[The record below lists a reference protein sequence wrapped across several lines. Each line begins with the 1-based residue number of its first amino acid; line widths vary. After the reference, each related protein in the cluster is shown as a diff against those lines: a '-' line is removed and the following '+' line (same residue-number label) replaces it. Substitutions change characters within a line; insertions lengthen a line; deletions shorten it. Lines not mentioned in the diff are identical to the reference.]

1 MEDMES
7 LGIRQQ
13 RQVYLLTYSRA
24 NLSVFP
30 TRDSFAS
37 AVVNA
42 FETTT
47 VAKVLHWVVSVEQH
61 NDVSSE
67 QEHGSH
73 YHMAV
78 KLSGK
83 TRWANVR
90 SFLDNEY
97 QIQVNFS
104 AFHSTYYS
112 AYRYTVKEDVEPRT
126 ENAISQRKR
135 NSKQATGGNKSK
147 RAARKRM
154 SIYDVTQ
161 VIQTRGITSRLELV
175 ALAVQQKHAG
185 KTNLAEFIANRG
197 QKCVDDALQ
206 LAKEFV
212 EAEAK
217 LARSKKTR
225 VELLNEA
232 YNGECAS
239 ECNERWLQCAISL
252 IENNGI
258 LLKHFCDSI
267 YTALHLG
274 RAKYRNIFIH
284 GPANAGKTFILSPLK
299 CIYRAFCNPATGT
312 FAWVG
317 AEQAEIIMLN
327 DFRWNSSII
336 PWSDLLQMLEGDII
350 HLPAPKNFCSQD
362 IEFNQDTP
370 ADAPLVL
377 VKGGSIDQANTQMM
391 SVRWR
396 FFHFWK
402 QIPETEQLRLKPCP
416 KCFSKL
422 ILNNK

>member
-1 MEDMES
+1 
-7 LGIRQQ
+7 
-13 RQVYLLTYSRA
+13 
-24 NLSVFP
+24 
-30 TRDSFAS
+30 
-37 AVVNA
+37 
-42 FETTT
+42 
-47 VAKVLHWVVSVEQH
+47 
-61 NDVSSE
+61 
-67 QEHGSH
+67 
-73 YHMAV
+73 
-78 KLSGK
+78 
-83 TRWANVR
+83 
-90 SFLDNEY
+90 
-97 QIQVNFS
+97 
-104 AFHSTYYS
+104 
-112 AYRYTVKEDVEPRT
+112 
-126 ENAISQRKR
+126 
-135 NSKQATGGNKSK
+135 
-147 RAARKRM
+147 M

-175 ALAVQQKHAG
+175 ALAVQQKRAG

-197 QKCVDDALQ
+197 QRCVDDALQ
-206 LAKEFV
+206 LAKEFA

-258 LLKHFCDSI
+258 LLKHFCDSV

-317 AEQAEIIMLN
+317 AEKAEIIMLN

-336 PWSDLLQMLEGDII
+336 PWSDLLQMLEGDIV

-370 ADAPLVL
+370 FFATADAPLVL

-416 KCFSKL
+416 KCYSKL
-422 ILNNK
+422 ILDNK